1 MQFGLRIQDIIGLV
15 LAVLIV
21 AILISIILIIR
32 ENARE
37 RRMWR
42 EEEYEEEEPTERPVR
57 RAVFSR
63 VEKPQGTTPVTEKKR
78 FFVRREKGEEEEE
91 EAEEAVKPA
100 MRETHEE
107 VETVPI
113 AEVAR
118 EEPREEPKQVIL
130 ERALRKLEE
139 LGIDFGTM
147 KPLVGEDSIHFSP
160 LLFEIRDEVRAG
172 KELGDVVIH
181 TVFKS
186 VPGYSPDEI
195 IDRYRSGD
203 VSVVEK
209 LEARVKTREG
219 RDFLIATMNLSHFEV
234 PELDRQFR
242 LGNLENE
249 EYELLRAL
257 KFVDRTTKKDF
268 ARVVYTRIVGE
279 D

>member
-63 VEKPQGTTPVTEKKR
+63 VEKSQGATPVVEKKR

-91 EAEEAVKPA
+91 AVKPA
-100 MRETHEE
+100 TKETHGE

-113 AEVAR
+113 AEVVR
-118 EEPREEPKQVIL
+118 EEPREEPKQVVL
-130 ERALRKLEE
+130 ERALRKLED
-139 LGIDFGTM
+139 LGIDFGAM

-160 LLFEIRDEVRAG
+160 LLFEIRDEVKAG

-257 KFVDRTTKKDF
+257 KFVDRTTKRDF
-268 ARVVYTRIVGE
+268 ARIVYARIVGE

>member
-42 EEEYEEEEPTERPVR
+42 EEEYEEEEPQERPIR
-57 RAVFSR
+57 RVVFSR
-63 VEKPQGTTPVTEKKR
+63 AGKPQGTTPVAEKKR
-78 FFVRREKGEEEEE
+78 FFVRKEKKEEEE
-91 EAEEAVKPA
+91 EAVMPA
-100 MRETHEE
+100 PEETHEE
-107 VETVPI
+107 VETIPV
-113 AEVAR
+113 AEVVR

-130 ERALRKLEE
+130 ERALRKLES

-160 LLFEIRDEVRAG
+160 LLFEVRDEVRAG

-186 VPGYSPDEI
+186 IPGYSPDEVV
-195 IDRYRSGD
+195 DRYRSGD

-257 KFVDRTTKKDF
+257 KFVDRTTKRDF
-268 ARVVYTRIVGE
+268 ARVVYARIVGE